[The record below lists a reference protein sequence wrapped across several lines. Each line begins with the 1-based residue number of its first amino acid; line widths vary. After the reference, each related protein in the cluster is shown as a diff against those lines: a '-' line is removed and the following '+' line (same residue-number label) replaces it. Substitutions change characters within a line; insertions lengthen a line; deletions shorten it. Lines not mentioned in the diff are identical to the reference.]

1 VKTALLALND
11 DDRIDLHLIVSGGAL
26 VHRFGDISGI
36 MKDAGLKI
44 DKKIHT
50 LLEAGDP
57 VAQAKTTGMGL
68 MEYATAFEELE
79 PNFMLTSGDR
89 HETMASTLAASYLNI
104 PVIHLEGGEITGS
117 IDDKVR
123 HATTKMADY
132 HLVSTDRSKVIVRQL
147 GEPDSRIY
155 RTGCPSIEM
164 AEQIIQEGRDK
175 YDPQTEYGGVGDTV
189 DVSQDYIVV
198 QYHPVPTEY
207 ESNYAK
213 TQELIKAYEELEVQ
227 AFWFWPNMDAGTDQ
241 VSKAIREYREQQD
254 PDGIRFFI
262 SLDPH
267 DYLTLVKNATCM
279 VGNSSVG
286 IRECSYFGIPTV
298 NIGERQQSRER
309 GPNVLDVASD
319 AEEIVNGIETQ
330 LKKKSYPQS
339 KIYGDGDAAQKIT
352 DTIAELDPELKPPM
366 TPDLL
371 GNHGE

>member
-1 VKTALLALND
+1 
-11 DDRIDLHLIVSGGAL
+11 
-26 VHRFGDISGI
+26 
-36 MKDAGLKI
+36 
-44 DKKIHT
+44 
-50 LLEAGDP
+50 
-57 VAQAKTTGMGL
+57 
-68 MEYATAFEELE
+68 
-79 PNFMLTSGDR
+79 
-89 HETMASTLAASYLNI
+89 
-104 PVIHLEGGEITGS
+104 
-117 IDDKVR
+117 
-123 HATTKMADY
+123 
-132 HLVSTDRSKVIVRQL
+132 
-147 GEPDSRIY
+147 
-155 RTGCPSIEM
+155 M